1 MVKMVR
7 LFTCLALTFF
17 IFFASVPVSL
27 ASLEKNPLQFE
38 LTDLTFEKRPDGS
51 RKASAFLRWGNVSE
65 YELINL
71 KGSIDLF
78 SKQGQKISLKPTY
91 FESANLEPDDDHFD
105 NFEIVIFEIT
115 PEFTHPNEG
124 VDFKPTY
131 TFTLGKKAE
140 QRSNIKTTILYTEL
154 IDETYIIEA
163 LLLNQGEATATFEYT
178 GLLLRDIDGE
188 AQFHPEATHS
198 YEISSSKLEP
208 GEFARATFKIRID
221 SIKSQINYN
230 HIEVID
236 ILYNHKDSAPYKENT
251 SMSITVDNK
260 KLVQQVF
267 AENNVTYVS
276 LRELADILGVTI
288 QWDDSTQTAT
298 LIQDNYNTL
307 KIPVGGDRFV
317 LNGQPIPVPAKA
329 KLYNNTILVVPL
341 RDVAEM
347 LECHVFFAQNRGKK
361 SIIVVPPAFEQQQ
374 P

>member
-1 MVKMVR
+1 MVR

-51 RKASAFLRWGNVSE
+51 RKASGF

-78 SKQGQKISLKPTY
+78 SKKGQKISLKPTY
-91 FESANLEPDDDHFD
+91 FKSAKLDL
-105 NFEIVIFEIT
+105 
-115 PEFTHPNEG
+115 
-124 VDFKPTY
+124 KPTY

-140 QRSNIKTTILYTEL
+140 PRSNIKTTILYTEL
-154 IDETYIIEA
+154 IDETYSIEA

-198 YEISSSKLEP
+198 YEISTSKLEP

-230 HIEVID
+230 YIEVID

-251 SMSITVDNK
+251 SMSVTVDNK

-267 AENNVTYVS
+267 AENDVTYVS
-276 LRELADILGVTI
+276 LRELADILGVSI

-298 LIQDNYNTL
+298 LIQDNFNTL

-361 SIIVVPPAFEQQQ
+361 SIIVVPPAFEPQQ